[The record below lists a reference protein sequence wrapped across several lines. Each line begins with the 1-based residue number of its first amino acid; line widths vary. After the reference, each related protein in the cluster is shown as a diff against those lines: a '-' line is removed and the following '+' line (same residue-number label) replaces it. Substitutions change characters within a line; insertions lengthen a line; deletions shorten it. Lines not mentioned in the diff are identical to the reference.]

1 MGQLHNQTLV
11 KQLKAFC
18 VQERTRIENRHRFG
32 IRGTEIVEEYSR
44 LADNVI
50 QRIYQASIQGGIL
63 SKEMPLAILAVGG
76 YGRVALNP
84 HSDIDV
90 MLVYDNSKLSTSQIE
105 PFANQL
111 IAMLWDVGFDVG
123 HSCRSIKECIKAT
136 YQDLFSKTS
145 MIEARYITGAKTVHQ
160 QFQNQTS
167 KHFYKRQINKFI
179 AQTIREWNE
188 RHQSY
193 GSTIYLQEPN
203 IKESVGGL
211 RDFHTAIWVAAVRYG
226 IKELADLAKR
236 KIVPSQVAEACEASL
251 DFLWRL
257 RNELHY
263 VTKRR
268 SDQLAFEVQH
278 TMAKNL
284 GYTDEGNVLAE
295 EAMMRDYY
303 LHAEHL
309 FEFAKLIIDLV
320 KYKARPG
327 SRTLNRLRSVRLSD
341 GFLVSR
347 KEICFQPGYSG
358 FSTDPT
364 RIMKLFVHRQRLG
377 YRVGA
382 DVRYEIAANLA
393 LIDEDF
399 RRTRENA
406 RIFLS
411 ILGNPTRVAETLR
424 RMHRWQVLDRYLPEF
439 GKIRSLVRYDR
450 PHQYTVDEHTMYA
463 IENLEEKTLAGMK
476 DGKYFIEML
485 NSLEKPELL
494 RLAVLFHDVG
504 KGIEGPGDH
513 DDRSLEAAKAMLDRL
528 GLPEPDRKTV
538 LFLIARHL
546 DMHYTSR
553 QRDLDDPTTIEQFA
567 KLVGNEQ
574 NAMMLY
580 LLTFADIRAVS
591 AGIWTEWSAVLLREL
606 YQRTVKFLRGESYR
620 LKLDELQKEV
630 TALIGESVGKDLIQR
645 HFEMMPDQ
653 ELAGNSPGFISKQ
666 IQLVHQ
672 LGDKPIAVSCFKEI
686 ETHTQIG
693 ICTRDER
700 GTFRQI
706 TGVLASENANIMSA
720 EIETRY
726 DGLVIDAVNLTD
738 ESSRKSLSPEQ
749 RERIT
754 QALEGVWGG
763 KVHFEAAI
771 QKQEDEN
778 PQSRGR
784 RNLSPRITI
793 DNSGSSLATIID
805 IRAQDQVG
813 LLYAISDTFYNLNLD
828 IRIAKITTE
837 GFTAM
842 DSFYVTEQ
850 DGYKITNL
858 QRLDE
863 IKKSLIDRLSSAR

>member
-1 MGQLHNQTLV
+1 MEQFHSETLV
-11 KQLKAFC
+11 KQLKTFC
-18 VQERTRIENRHRFG
+18 AQERTRIENRHRFG
-32 IRGTEIVEEYSR
+32 IGGTEIVEEYTH

-50 QRIYQASIQGGIL
+50 QRIYQTSIQGGLI
-63 SKEMPLAILAVGG
+63 SKEMPLAILALGG
-76 YGRVALNP
+76 YGRAALNP
-84 HSDIDV
+84 YSDIDV
-90 MLVYDNSKLSTSQIE
+90 MLIYDNSKLSTSQIE

-145 MIEARYITGAKTVHQ
+145 MIEARYITGSKSVHQ

-167 KHFYKRQINKFI
+167 KHFYKRQSNKFI
-179 AQTIREWNE
+179 AQTIRDWNE

-236 KIVPSQVAEACEASL
+236 KIVPSPVAEACEASL

-268 SDQLAFEVQH
+268 TDQLAFEVQQ

-284 GYTDEGNVLAE
+284 GYSDEGNILAE

-320 KYKARPG
+320 KYKAKPG
-327 SRTLNRLRSVRLSD
+327 VRALNRLRSEKLSD

-347 KEICFQPGYSG
+347 KEICFQPGSSG

-382 DVRYEIAANLA
+382 DVRYEIAANLS

-406 RIFLS
+406 RVFLS
-411 ILGNPTRVAETLR
+411 ILGNSTRVAETLR

-439 GKIRSLVRYDR
+439 GKIRSLVKYDR

-463 IENLEEKTLAGMK
+463 LENLEAKTLAGMK

-494 RLAVLFHDVG
+494 RLAILFHDVG
-504 KGIEGPGDH
+504 KGIDGPGDH
-513 DDRSLEAAKAMLDRL
+513 DERSVTAAKTMLRRL
-528 GLPEPDRKTV
+528 GLPEADRETV
-538 LFLIARHL
+538 LFLIERHL
-546 DMHYTSR
+546 DMSHTAR
-553 QRDLDDPTTIEQFA
+553 QRDLDDPATVEQFA

-591 AGIWTEWSAVLLREL
+591 ADIWTEWSAVLLREL
-606 YQRTVKFLRGESYR
+606 FQRTVKFLRGESYR
-620 LKLDELQKEV
+620 LRLDELKNEV
-630 TALIGESVGKDLIQR
+630 TALIGPSVGEEMIQQ

-653 ELAGNSPGFISKQ
+653 ELVGNSPGFISNQ

-672 LGDKPIAVSCFKEI
+672 LGEKPIAVSCFR
-686 ETHTQIG
+686 ETETRTLIG
-693 ICTRDER
+693 ICTRDMR

-720 EIETRY
+720 EIETRN

-738 ESSRKSLSPEQ
+738 ETSGKNLSLEQ
-749 RERIT
+749 RKRIIR
-754 QALEGVWGG
+754 ALEGVWDGR
-763 KVHFEAAI
+763 VDVEAAI
-771 QKQEDEN
+771 QRQEDTHS
-778 PQSRGR
+778 QSADR
-784 RNLSPRITI
+784 RTVSPTI
-793 DNSGSSLATIID
+793 SVDNSGSSLATIID
-805 IRAQDQVG
+805 IRAQDRVG

-842 DSFYVTEQ
+842 DSFYVTEEN
-850 DGYKITNL
+850 GYKITNA

-863 IKKSLIDRLSSAR
+863 IRKSLMDRLS

>member
-1 MGQLHNQTLV
+1 MEQLHNQTLV

-18 VQERTRIENRHRFG
+18 VQERTRIENRHRYG
-32 IRGTEIVEEYSR
+32 IRGKEIVEEYTY

-84 HSDIDV
+84 YSDIDV

-226 IKELADLAKR
+226 IKELDELAKR
-236 KIVPSQVAEACEASL
+236 KIIPTQVAEACEASL

-268 SDQLAFEVQH
+268 SDQLAFEVQRPI
-278 TMAKNL
+278 ANNL

-309 FEFAKLIIDLV
+309 FEFGKLIIDLV
-320 KYKARPG
+320 KYKAWPG
-327 SRTLNRLRSVRLSD
+327 SGALNRLRSVRLSD
-341 GFLVSR
+341 GYLVSR
-347 KEICFQPGYSG
+347 KEICFQSGHSG

-382 DVRYEIAANLA
+382 DVRYQIAANLE

-406 RIFLS
+406 KVFLS
-411 ILGNPTRVAETLR
+411 ILGNPRRVAETLR
-424 RMHRWQVLDRYLPEF
+424 RMHRWQVLDSYLPEF
-439 GKIRSLVRYDR
+439 SKIRSLVRYDR

-463 IENLEEKTLAGMK
+463 IENLEENTLAGMK

-504 KGIEGPGDH
+504 KGMEGPGNH
-513 DDRSLEAAKAMLDRL
+513 DERSVEAAKGMLDRL
-528 GLPEPDRKTV
+528 RLSEPDRETV

-546 DMHYTSR
+546 DMYYTAR
-553 QRDLDDPTTIEQFA
+553 QRDLDDPATIEQFA

-574 NAMMLY
+574 NAKMLY

-591 AGIWTEWSAVLLREL
+591 ADIWTEWSAVLLREL
-606 YQRTVKFLRGESYR
+606 YQRTLKILRGEPYR
-620 LKLDELQKEV
+620 LKLDELRKEV
-630 TALIGESVGKDLIQR
+630 IALIGRSVEEDLIQR
-645 HFEMMPDQ
+645 HFEMMSDQ

-666 IQLVHQ
+666 IQLIKQ
-672 LGDKPIAVSCFKEI
+672 LGDKPITVSCFRAT
-686 ETHTQIG
+686 ETRTLMG
-693 ICTRDER
+693 ICTRDKR

-720 EIETRY
+720 EIETRH

-738 ESSRKSLSPEQ
+738 EASRKGLSPEQ

-763 KVHFEAAI
+763 KVDFETAI
-771 QKQEDEN
+771 QKQEDAH
-778 PQSRGR
+778 PQSTGR
-784 RNLSPRITI
+784 RNLSPSITI
-793 DNSGSSLATIID
+793 DNSGSYLATIID
-805 IRAQDQVG
+805 IRAQDRVG

-828 IRIAKITTE
+828 IRIAKISTE
-837 GFTAM
+837 GSTAM
-842 DSFYVTEQ
+842 DSFYVTEE
-850 DGYKITNL
+850 DGGKVTNVD
-858 QRLDE
+858 RIDE
-863 IKKSLIDRLSSAR
+863 VKNALTDRLGDGK

>member
-1 MGQLHNQTLV
+1 MEQLQTETLV
-11 KQLKAFC
+11 KQLKVFC
-18 VQERTRIENRHRFG
+18 AQERTRIENRHRFG
-32 IRGTEIVEEYSR
+32 IGGTEIVEEYTH

-50 QRIYQASIQGGIL
+50 QRIYQASIQSGLI
-63 SKEMPLAILAVGG
+63 SKDMPLAILAVGG
-76 YGRVALNP
+76 YGRAALNP
-84 HSDIDV
+84 YSDIDV
-90 MLVYDNSKLSTSQIE
+90 MLIYDNSKLSTSQFE

-145 MIEARYITGAKTVHQ
+145 MIEARYITGAKSVYQ
-160 QFQNQTS
+160 RFQSQTS

-179 AQTIREWNE
+179 TQTIRDWNE
-188 RHQSY
+188 RHQAY

-268 SDQLAFEVQH
+268 TDQLAFEVQQ

-284 GYTDEGNVLAE
+284 GYSDEGNILAE

-320 KYKARPG
+320 KYKAKPG
-327 SRTLNRLRSVRLSD
+327 ARALNRLRSEKLSD

-347 KEICFQPGYSG
+347 KEICFQPGSSG

-382 DVRYEIAANLA
+382 DVRYEIAANLS

-406 RIFLS
+406 RVFLS
-411 ILGNPTRVAETLR
+411 ILGNSTRVAETLR

-439 GKIRSLVRYDR
+439 GKIRSLVKYDR

-463 IENLEEKTLAGMK
+463 LENLEAKTLAGMK

-494 RLAVLFHDVG
+494 RLAILFHDVG
-504 KGIEGPGDH
+504 KGIDGPGDH
-513 DDRSLEAAKAMLDRL
+513 DERSVTAAKTMLRRL
-528 GLPEPDRKTV
+528 GLPEADRKTV
-538 LFLIARHL
+538 LFLIERHL
-546 DMHYTSR
+546 DMSHTAR
-553 QRDLDDPTTIEQFA
+553 QRDLDDPATVEQFA

-591 AGIWTEWSAVLLREL
+591 ADIWTEWSAVLLREL
-606 YQRTVKFLRGESYR
+606 FQRTVKFLRGESYR
-620 LKLDELQKEV
+620 LRLDELKKQV
-630 TALIGESVGKDLIQR
+630 TALIGESVGEEMIQQ

-653 ELAGNSPGFISKQ
+653 ELVGNSPGFVSNQ

-672 LGDKPIAVSCFKEI
+672 LGEKPIAVSCFR
-686 ETHTQIG
+686 ETETRTLIG
-693 ICTRDER
+693 ICTRDMR

-720 EIETRY
+720 EIETRN

-738 ESSRKSLSPEQ
+738 ETSGKNLSLEQ
-749 RERIT
+749 RKRIIR
-754 QALEGVWGG
+754 ALEGVWDGR
-763 KVHFEAAI
+763 VDVEAAI
-771 QKQEDEN
+771 QRQEDTHA
-778 PQSRGR
+778 QSADR
-784 RNLSPRITI
+784 RTVSPTISI

-805 IRAQDQVG
+805 IRAQDRVG

-842 DSFYVTEQ
+842 DSFYVTEEN
-850 DGYKITNL
+850 GYKITNV
-858 QRLDE
+858 QRLDK
-863 IKKSLIDRLSSAR
+863 IRKSLMDRLS

>member
-1 MGQLHNQTLV
+1 MDPLHNETLV
-11 KQLKAFC
+11 NQLKAFC
-18 VQERTRIENRHRFG
+18 AQERTRIENRHRFG
-32 IRGTEIVEEYSR
+32 IGGTEIVEEYTH

-50 QRIYQASIQGGIL
+50 QRIYQASIQDGII

-76 YGRVALNP
+76 YGRAALNP
-84 HSDIDV
+84 YSDIDV

-145 MIEARYITGAKTVHQ
+145 MIEARYITGAKSVHQ

-179 AQTIREWNE
+179 AQTIRDWNE

-226 IKELADLAKR
+226 VKELDELAKR
-236 KIVPSQVAEACEASL
+236 KIVPVQVAEACEASL

-284 GYTDEGNVLAE
+284 GYVDEGNVLAE

-320 KYKARPG
+320 KYKAWRD
-327 SRTLNRLRSVRLSD
+327 SRILDRLRAERLSD

-364 RIMKLFVHRQRLG
+364 RIMRLFVHRQRLG

-382 DVRYEIAANLA
+382 DVRYQIAANLA

-406 RIFLS
+406 KLFLS
-411 ILGNPTRVAETLR
+411 ILGNSTRVAETLR
-424 RMHRWQVLDRYLPEF
+424 RMHRWQVLDCYLPEF
-439 GKIRSLVRYDR
+439 EKVRSLVRYDR
-450 PHQYTVDEHTMYA
+450 PHEYTVDEHTMYA
-463 IENLEEKTLAGMK
+463 IENLEPKTLAGMK
-476 DGKYFIEML
+476 DGKFFIEIL

-494 RLAVLFHDVG
+494 RLAVLYHDVG

-513 DDRSLEAAKAMLDRL
+513 DERSVEAAKAMLDRL
-528 GLPEPDRKTV
+528 GLPQPDRETV
-538 LFLIARHL
+538 LFLIERHL
-546 DMHYTSR
+546 DMSHTAR
-553 QRDLDDPTTIEQFA
+553 QRDLDDPATIEQFA
-567 KLVGNEQ
+567 NLVGNEQ
-574 NAMMLY
+574 NAKMLY
-580 LLTFADIRAVS
+580 LLTLADIRAVS
-591 AGIWTEWSAVLLREL
+591 ATIWTEWSAVLLREL
-606 YQRTVKFLRGESYR
+606 YKRTLKFLRGESYR

-630 TALIGESVGKDLIQR
+630 TAIIGDSVGEDIIQQ

-653 ELAGNSPGFISKQ
+653 ELVGNSPGFISNQ

-672 LGDKPIAVSCFKEI
+672 LGEKPIAVSCFR
-686 ETHTQIG
+686 ETETRTLIG
-693 ICTRDER
+693 ICTRDKR

-720 EIETRY
+720 EIETRH

-738 ESSRKSLSPEQ
+738 ETSRKSLSLEQ
-749 RERIT
+749 RERII
-754 QALEGVWGG
+754 QALEGVWSG
-763 KVHFEAAI
+763 KVDFEAAI
-771 QKQEDEN
+771 QKQEEAH
-778 PQSRGR
+778 PQRTR
-784 RNLSPRITI
+784 RRSLPPKILV
-793 DNSGSSLATIID
+793 DNNGSSLATIID

-813 LLYAISDTFYNLNLD
+813 LLYAISDIFYNLKLD

-842 DSFYVTEQ
+842 DSFYVTEEN
-850 DGYKITNL
+850 GHKITDA
-858 QRLDE
+858 QRLDK
-863 IKKSLIDRLSSAR
+863 IKRSLMNRLSSAR